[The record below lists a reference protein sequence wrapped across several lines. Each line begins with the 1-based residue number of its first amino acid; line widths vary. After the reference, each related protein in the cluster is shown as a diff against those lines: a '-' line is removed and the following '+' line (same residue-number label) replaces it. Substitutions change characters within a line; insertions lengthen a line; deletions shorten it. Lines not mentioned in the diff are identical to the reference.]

1 VSDPFGAVLARN
13 TLLGL
18 VLGALLATI
27 LPRSGALGRDYL
39 DAVTV
44 GLCFAFLGY
53 AAERALALVP
63 GIRTG
68 GGRLVRVAGWFAAG
82 LWAYLAGRVL
92 WRLYGRDT
100 ADLPP
105 LVWGG
110 VFLVAVELVLHG
122 GLALRGRSDFFGRVP
137 M

>member
-1 VSDPFGAVLARN
+1 VSDTFGAVLARN

-18 VLGALLATI
+18 VLGALLTMV

-39 DAVTV
+39 DAATV

-53 AAERALALVP
+53 AAERALALIP
-63 GIRTG
+63 GIRVG
-68 GGRLVRVAGWFAAG
+68 GGRLVRVAAWFAAG

-92 WRLYGRDT
+92 WRLYGRET
-100 ADLPP
+100 TELPA

-110 VFLVAVELVLHG
+110 VFLVAVELVLHAA
-122 GLALRGRSDFFGRVP
+122 LALRGRSDFFGRAP
-137 M
+137 I